1 MCRALKDKQTNKQ
14 TETVH
19 PGCLSFQSCPAGF
32 LFCFVF
38 AKVFSLLTLLSYC
51 CTQTHT
57 DTQNPRQQSN
67 MYHILEKCLH
77 EKVLECLGIFL

>member
-57 DTQNPRQQSN
+57 DTHTKSTTTIK
-67 MYHILEKCLH
+67 YVSYSG
-77 EKVLECLGIFL
+77 KVFT